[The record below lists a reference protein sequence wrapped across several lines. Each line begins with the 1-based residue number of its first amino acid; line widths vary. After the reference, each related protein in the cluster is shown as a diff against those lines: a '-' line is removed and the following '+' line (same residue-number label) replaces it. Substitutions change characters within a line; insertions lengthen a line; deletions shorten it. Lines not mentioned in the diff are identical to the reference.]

1 MNKSILLV
9 EDAEHDV
16 IFMRTAL
23 EVAQVSNPLEV
34 VGDGEAAIG
43 YLSGK
48 GAFADRQRYP
58 MPGLV
63 LLDLQLPRMPG
74 LEVLKWIRSQ
84 QVLARL
90 PVIVCSGSN
99 RDSDV
104 ETAYALGANG
114 YIIKPG
120 RPSRLTQIVGTIKKY
135 WLDADGPP
143 PDCQEWLS
151 VIVPPPSSERREQ

>member
-1 MNKSILLV
+1 
-9 EDAEHDV
+9 
-16 IFMRTAL
+16 
-23 EVAQVSNPLEV
+23 
-34 VGDGEAAIG
+34 
-43 YLSGK
+43 
-48 GAFADRQRYP
+48 
-58 MPGLV
+58 
-63 LLDLQLPRMPG
+63 
-74 LEVLKWIRSQ
+74 
-84 QVLARL
+84 VLARL

-99 RDSDV
+99 QDSDV